1 MKESNELTQLK
12 RSNEELKAQVEHYK
26 LYLKAWQKS
35 RALISDVVNDKN
47 LSKEEKVA
55 INTLF
60 NTMTEGLKE
69 VVKL

>member
-12 RSNEELKAQVEHYK
+12 QSNEKLQAQVEHYK

-47 LSKEEKVA
+47 LSKEERVA

-60 NTMTEGLKE
+60 NTMTEGLKG
-69 VVKL
+69 VTKL